1 MDPLFKYAFASLWET
16 TVDPENNCPLG
27 LRSAEATTMLYATV
41 RSVVSD
47 YGQCVLPTAFSC
59 SCGFDS
65 TDMVIR
71 NMPECYSE
79 LV

>member
-1 MDPLFKYAFASLWET
+1 MDPLFKYTFASLWET
-16 TVDPENNCPLG
+16 TFSPTLG
-27 LRSAEATTMLYATV
+27 LRSVEETTMLYATV

-59 SCGFDS
+59 SCGLDS
-65 TDMVIR
+65 TDMVIC
-71 NMPECYSE
+71 NMPECYSV